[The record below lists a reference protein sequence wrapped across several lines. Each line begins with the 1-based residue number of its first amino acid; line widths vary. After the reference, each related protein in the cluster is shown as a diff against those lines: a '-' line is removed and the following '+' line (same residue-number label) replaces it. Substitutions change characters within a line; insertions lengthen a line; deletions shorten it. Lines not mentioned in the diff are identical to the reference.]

1 MTKTRNISDLLD
13 ANGDV
18 KSAALDNVPPSND
31 ASALTTGTVDNARLS
46 LDAATIPNLDTAKIT
61 TGTFS
66 DARMPSTVLN
76 SNVDLTNLSATN
88 LTSGTVPDARFP
100 ATLPTASGAN
110 LTSLNAS
117 NLSTGTVPIA
127 RIGSGTKNSTTFLR
141 GDNTFAAPSGGANTP
156 AFRAYATS
164 IQSGLQNFTKIN
176 FPNEEF
182 DTDGAFSSSRFTVP
196 SGKGGKY
203 VFSASIMVTAGSGM
217 QAAQY
222 VLYKN
227 GSQRIQT
234 SLIQFTSQAMTN
246 TGWVP
251 VFLINASA
259 GDYFEMYYQ
268 MNNVNTSGGAQT
280 DPYNASNQQVWFWG
294 FKLVD

>member
-141 GDNTFAAPSGGANTP
+141 GDNTFASPGGGVNTP
-156 AFRAYATS
+156 AFRAYQTS
-164 IQSGLQNFTKIN
+164 IQSGLQNFTKISV
-176 FPNEEF
+176 PNEEF

-196 SGKGGKY
+196 SGKGGIY
-203 VFSASIMVTAGSGM
+203 VFGMGIGVTAGAGM
-217 QAAQY
+217 NAAQF

-227 GSQRIQT
+227 GSSRIQV
-234 SLIQFTSQAMTN
+234 SKFQASNITD
-246 TGWVP
+246 TGWNPTFV
-251 VFLINASA
+251 INANA
-259 GDYFEMYYQ
+259 GDYFEFYYQ
-268 MNNVNTSGGAQT
+268 MLGINTSGGAQT
-280 DPYNASNQQVWFWG
+280 DPGTSSAQNVWFYG
-294 FKLVD
+294 YRLIQ